1 MVSVSN
7 SLPSGEMSGGQR
19 GKKVLII
26 TYYWPPAGGPG
37 VQRWLKFVKYLP
49 DFDVKPIVYIPENPN
64 YPLVDESL
72 LSEVSKKITILKQP
86 ISEPYKLAS
95 LFSKKSS
102 KTISKG
108 IISEHKKQSLV
119 EKVML
124 YIRGNFF
131 IPDARKSWVKPSVTY
146 LSEYIS
152 KENIQTIITTG
163 PPHSL
168 HLIGLQLKETL
179 GVKWLADFR
188 DPWTTIGYHKQLKLT
203 KASKAKHKTLE
214 KQVLNTADQ
223 IIVTSSVT
231 KKEFH
236 DITNKPIAIITNGYD
251 DEPLDKVSLDS
262 KFTLAHIGSLLSKRN
277 PEVLWQVLSE
287 IIKENIPFAKDFQL
301 NFIGAVSKN
310 VLESIEYYDLS
321 NYINNVGYVS
331 HKESITYQKKA
342 QVLLLI
348 EIDSED
354 TKCII
359 PGKLF
364 EYMVS
369 NRPIIALGPKGSDV
383 ENIIQQTNTG
393 NYFYYDDYKSLKSII
408 LTHYEAFQNKT
419 LQSQA
424 IGLQKYHRKS
434 LTKSL
439 SKLL

>member
-1 MVSVSN
+1 
-7 SLPSGEMSGGQR
+7 MS
-19 GKKVLII
+19 KKVLII

-49 DFDVKPIVYIPENPN
+49 DFDIEPILYIPENPN

-72 LSEVSKKITILKQP
+72 LAEVSKKITILKKP
-86 ISEPYKLAS
+86 INEPYKLAG
-95 LFSKKSS
+95 LFSIKSS

-131 IPDARKSWVKPSVTY
+131 IPDARKSWVKPSVDY

-152 KENIQTIITTG
+152 KENIKTVITTG
-163 PPHSL
+163 PPHSM
-168 HLIGLQLKETL
+168 HLIGMQLKKRL
-179 GVKWLADFR
+179 ALRWFADFR
-188 DPWTTIGYHKQLKLT
+188 DPWTSIGYHEQLRLT
-203 KASKAKHKTLE
+203 KKSKEKHKALE
-214 KQVLNTADQ
+214 KQVLNSADQ

-231 KKEFH
+231 KKEFQ
-236 DITNKPIAIITNGYD
+236 DITNKPIVVITNGYD
-251 DEPLDKVSLDS
+251 DESSGKVLLDS
-262 KFTLAHIGSLLSKRN
+262 KFTLSHIGSLLSKRN
-277 PEVLWQVLSE
+277 PEVLWQILSE
-287 IIKENIPFAKDFQL
+287 LIKENNQFAQDFQL
-301 NFIGAVSKN
+301 NFIGAVSDN
-310 VLESIEYYDLS
+310 VLESIENHNLS
-321 NYINNVGYVS
+321 DYIYKVGYVS
-331 HKESITYQKKA
+331 HKESITHQKKS
-342 QVLLLI
+342 QILVLI
-348 EIDSED
+348 EIDSDE

-383 ENIIQQTNTG
+383 EKIIQETNTG

-408 LTHYEAFQNKT
+408 LTHYEVFQNKT

-434 LTKSL
+434 LTESL